1 MGVIITRE
9 KEKRKKGVEKMK
21 IVGTP
26 KEIAD
31 FIQQLQSQQS
41 LKVGSVSNVSGCA
54 IADANLFREGTTKA
68 DGFAG

>member
-1 MGVIITRE
+1 
-9 KEKRKKGVEKMK
+9 MK
-21 IVGTP
+21 IEGTP
-26 KEIAD
+26 KEITD

-54 IADANLFREGTTKA
+54 VADANLFREGTTKA

>member
-1 MGVIITRE
+1 
-9 KEKRKKGVEKMK
+9 MK
-21 IVGTP
+21 IEGTP

-41 LKVGSVSNVSGCA
+41 LKTGSVSNVSGCTVVDT
-54 IADANLFREGTTKA
+54 ILLREGTTKA

>member
-1 MGVIITRE
+1 MIITQE

-21 IVGTP
+21 IAGTP

-41 LKVGSVSNVSGCA
+41 LKAGSVSNVSGCTV
-54 IADANLFREGTTKA
+54 ADTILLREGTTKA

>member
-1 MGVIITRE
+1 
-9 KEKRKKGVEKMK
+9 MK
-21 IVGTP
+21 IEGTP

-54 IADANLFREGTTKA
+54 VADTNLFREGTTKA